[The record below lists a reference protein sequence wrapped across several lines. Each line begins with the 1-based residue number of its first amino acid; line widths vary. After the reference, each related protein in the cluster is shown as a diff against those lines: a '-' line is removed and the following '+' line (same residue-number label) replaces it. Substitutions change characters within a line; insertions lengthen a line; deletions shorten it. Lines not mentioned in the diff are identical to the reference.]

1 MCHLNKETGDAYPE
15 INNILELCKIFHC
28 HINNLVNDSII
39 DIDLLDEEIKMNV
52 VKFKKEQQSKMKGLS
67 KAISII
73 ARIGRVV
80 CIVCIP
86 ILITSMIFIGITIKD
101 MAIVDNEIR
110 IADNSIMALI
120 TEDDKL
126 TLKLKGMVLADATNS
141 SEIATI
147 KEVLTNNSKL
157 SVFIFM
163 ESAFIVLIITLYLG
177 SILLKSLEKLF
188 NNIHN
193 GDTPFTLENVGHI
206 KKMAYL
212 MIILVILPSFGGA
225 NEVYTQNK

>member
-1 MCHLNKETGDAYPE
+1 
-15 INNILELCKIFHC
+15 
-28 HINNLVNDSII
+28 
-39 DIDLLDEEIKMNV
+39 
-52 VKFKKEQQSKMKGLS
+52 MKGLS

-177 SILLKSLEKLF
+177 KQVGSKKVLLKSL
-188 NNIHN
+188 
-193 GDTPFTLENVGHI
+193 
-206 KKMAYL
+206 
-212 MIILVILPSFGGA
+212 
-225 NEVYTQNK
+225 

>member
-1 MCHLNKETGDAYPE
+1 
-15 INNILELCKIFHC
+15 
-28 HINNLVNDSII
+28 
-39 DIDLLDEEIKMNV
+39 
-52 VKFKKEQQSKMKGLS
+52 
-67 KAISII
+67 
-73 ARIGRVV
+73 
-80 CIVCIP
+80 
-86 ILITSMIFIGITIKD
+86 MIFIGITIKD

-212 MIILVILPSFGGA
+212 MIILVILPFFGGA